1 MDDNGDGGNAADD
14 DDDRNGH
21 DAFLVVIVF
30 GSDGKKQSFAYF
42 ASHLSMKDE
51 KQDVVAADATCDDSD
66 VNIMLINGQVMIM
79 VILVLK

>member
-1 MDDNGDGGNAADD
+1 MRKNPTLRENQSVGGMDDNGDGGNAADD

-30 GSDGKKQSFAYF
+30 GSNGKKQSFAYF

-51 KQDVVAADATCDDSD
+51 K
-66 VNIMLINGQVMIM
+66 
-79 VILVLK
+79 